1 MERTGARSCGHQNL
15 AASTASEAGVVGA
28 SLQRELLDGVDAG
41 NVKQRAIRAAVVD
54 VRAVHRPV
62 ISRSACAVD
71 GDGRITV
78 NSAKARLIAEQVHN
92 AWLQRHQ
99 LLKVA
104 IDQLQLA
111 HLRSRDGSGLGAD
124 A

>member
-41 NVKQRAIRAAVVD
+41 NVQERAIRAAVID

-62 ISRSACAVD
+62 IGGGSCAVD
-71 GDGRITV
+71 GDRRVTI
-78 NSAKARLIAEQVHN
+78 NPAKPGLIAKQVHN

-99 LLKVA
+99 LLKV
-104 IDQLQLA
+104 
-111 HLRSRDGSGLGAD
+111 
-124 A
+124 